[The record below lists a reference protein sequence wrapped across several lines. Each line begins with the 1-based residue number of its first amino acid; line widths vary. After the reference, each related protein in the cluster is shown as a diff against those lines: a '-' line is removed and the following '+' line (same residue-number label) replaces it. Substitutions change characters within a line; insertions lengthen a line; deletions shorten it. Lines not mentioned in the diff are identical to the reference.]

1 MLDIRLSHCSADPSV
16 DGMEKIAFLGL
27 GNMGA
32 PMAHRLLAAGH
43 PLTVWNRTA
52 SRAQPLVA
60 AGARLAR
67 TPAKAVGGADVVIT
81 MLAGPDALRQVMDG
95 AMGAL
100 RPGTHLIDM
109 STIGP
114 QALRELTGRLPDGVA
129 LLDAPVMGSVDRAAA
144 GELSVLVGGDPDPVL
159 KILECFGT
167 VTRCGGTGSGA
178 ALKLVL
184 INSVIGGVAL
194 VGEALALA
202 DALGLPEELVVG
214 AMAKGP
220 LAGAVQRAFAREAH
234 FPVALAAK
242 DVGLATA
249 AADLPVARAVLARLT
264 EFPELA
270 DEDLSRAAHV
280 SRRCAGGQR
289 TDT

>member
-1 MLDIRLSHCSADPSV
+1 
-16 DGMEKIAFLGL
+16 MEKIAFLGL

-32 PMAHRLLAAGH
+32 AMAHRLLVAGH
-43 PLTVWNRTA
+43 PLTVWNRTT
-52 SRAQPLVA
+52 SRALPLVA
-60 AGARLAR
+60 AGAHQAR
-67 TPAKAVGGADVVIT
+67 TPADAVGGADVVIT
-81 MLAGPDALRQVMDG
+81 MLAGPEAVWQVMDG
-95 AMGAL
+95 PDGAALAL
-100 RPGTHLIDM
+100 RPGTRLIDM

-114 QALRELTGRLPDGVA
+114 QAVGELERRLPDGVM
-129 LLDAPVMGSVDRAAA
+129 LVDAPVMGSVDRAAA
-144 GELSVLVGGDPDPVL
+144 GELTVLAGGDPDPVL

-202 DALGLPEELVVG
+202 DTLGLPEELVVG

-220 LAGAVQRAFAREAH
+220 LAGAVQRAFAQEAH

-249 AADLPVARAVLARLT
+249 AADLPVARAVLDRLT
-264 EFPELA
+264 AFPELA
-270 DEDLSRAAHV
+270 DQDLSQAAH
-280 SRRCAGGQR
+280 RIR
-289 TDT
+289 TDRIRTDHIRTDHIRTDRSHTHR